1 MLADL
6 YHAAAKATAPPPD
19 WPAQELA
26 KWASA
31 ALATAVS
38 TNEAAWT
45 ELQWT
50 RWPNLYD
57 LNGSLHEAPWDC
69 LGWWFVETQAQR
81 VADKRDVPVWSP
93 GRFEGNRRSDRGTL
107 ALYALVLDCDDY
119 GDWTALL
126 TALNGAGLAFLA
138 HRSPSH
144 GLPSKD
150 GARAMVK
157 WRLVL
162 PLARPVVGP
171 DLAHWRDAYTAARL
185 VFGAVGGCWF
195 DHTTHNTSRMWF
207 ATAAVGDTPARELV
221 YPIAGHTL
229 GLGNLLHAASRLARV
244 QRPSAGFAP
253 SASRRAGDPTERG
266 RRYLA
271 KMGSAAVGERNATAF
286 RGAAWLVNDL
296 GLAPSEALALL
307 VDWNAANADPLPE
320 RELQACLA
328 SASRGGTQR
337 STTAV

>member
-1 MLADL
+1 MVDAL
-6 YHAAAKATAPPPD
+6 YHSAAKATAPPPD
-19 WPAQELA
+19 WPAPELVA
-26 KWASA
+26 WARV
-31 ALATAVS
+31 ALSGAVS

-45 ELQWT
+45 SVEWT

-57 LNGSLHEAPWDC
+57 LNGTLNEGKWDE
-69 LGWWFVETQAQR
+69 LGWWLVETQAQR

-93 GRFEGNRRSDRGTL
+93 GRFDGNHRADKATQ
-107 ALYALVLDCDDY
+107 ALCALVLDCDDH

-126 TALNGAGLAFLA
+126 EALDGVGLAYVA

-171 DLAHWRDAYTAARL
+171 DLAHWRDAYTAARV
-185 VFGAVGGCWF
+185 VFGAIGGCWF

-229 GLGNLLHAASRLARV
+229 GLGNLLRAASQLARPRL
-244 QRPSAGFAP
+244 RPSGPAP
-253 SASRRAGDPTERG
+253 FPPGRAGDPSHRG

-271 KMGSAAVGERNATAF
+271 AMGPAAVGERNATAF

-296 GLAPSEALALL
+296 GLAAPEAMALL
-307 VDWNAANADPLPE
+307 AEWNVGNSEPLPE

-328 SASRGGTQR
+328 SACRGGTHR
-337 STTAV
+337 PTTAV